1 MLNQDED
8 EVDQGTMVRAG
19 TSDMGTIREAGSLG
33 STARTMIEQSNMGT
47 MESQLGTMVINSD
60 EDEDE
65 EAGTMKR
72 KRHTPQCHSRFIIP
86 CWSYIAMHCEC
97 HF

>member
-33 STARTMIEQSNMGT
+33 GTARTMIEQSDMGT

-60 EDEDE
+60 DDEDE

-72 KRHTPQCHSRFIIP
+72 KRQKPQCHCKLIIP
-86 CWSYIAMHCEC
+86 CWSYCEC